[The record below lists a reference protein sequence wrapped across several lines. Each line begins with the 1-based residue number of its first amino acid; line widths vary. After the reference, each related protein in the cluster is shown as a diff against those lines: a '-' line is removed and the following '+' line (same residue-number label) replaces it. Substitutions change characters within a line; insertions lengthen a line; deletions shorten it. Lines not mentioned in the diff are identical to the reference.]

1 MIDGP
6 LKKKAQALAKK
17 LGHRLKWKTHTVCCQ
32 RCQATIP
39 LGENILADLKETTCT
54 SKAE

>member
-39 LGENILADLKETTCT
+39 LGENILADLKETTCA